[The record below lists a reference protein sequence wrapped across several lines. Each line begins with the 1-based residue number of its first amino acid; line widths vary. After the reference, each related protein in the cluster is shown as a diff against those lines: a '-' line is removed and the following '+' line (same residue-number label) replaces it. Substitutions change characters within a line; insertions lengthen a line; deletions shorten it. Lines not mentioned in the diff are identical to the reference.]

1 MIYYILSTSSSFGL
15 SECIVVF
22 NGENN
27 IVYAHAIVDT
37 KLIGSILLNPNT
49 FYSILN
55 TNGDLKISDWI
66 GSRNTVVFD
75 NTLRE
80 AIARRFI
87 DYYQPN
93 YIDVNFYS
101 LLSLKDAVGV
111 LMVSKTKHEHAHTHT
126 NSKYGLT
133 KIKTIDVNNIIND
146 YSDYDLLEDVSSRF
160 NTTNNRLDR
169 SIGAMRKLVE
179 YSECLQNGTG
189 YQPMMGS
196 FSRLTTNYQ
205 YSNIHTHE
213 LHNDYLFSFRI
224 NFRYFKIRKGM
235 RKAVYDYVKTM
246 NNEVYMYVVSD

>member
-1 MIYYILSTSSSFGL
+1 MIYYIFSTSSSFGL

-27 IVYAHAIVDT
+27 VVYAHAIVDT
-37 KLIGSILLNPNT
+37 KLIGSILLNPST

-75 NTLRE
+75 NMLRE

-87 DYYQPN
+87 DYFQPN

-111 LMVSKTKHEHAHTHT
+111 LMVSKTKHEHVHT

-133 KIKTIDVNNIIND
+133 KIKTIDVNNNIND
-146 YSDYDLLEDVSSRF
+146 YSDYDLLEDVSSHF
-160 NTTNNRLDR
+160 NATNNRINR

-179 YSECLQNGTG
+179 YGECLQHGTG
-189 YQPMMGS
+189 YQPMMGG
-196 FSRLTTNYQ
+196 FSRHLSYHQ
-205 YSNIHTHE
+205 YSNMYTHE
-213 LHNDYLFSFRI
+213 LHNDYLFSFRN

-235 RKAVYDYVKTM
+235 RKAVCNYVKTM
-246 NNEVYMYVVSD
+246 NNEIYMYAVSD